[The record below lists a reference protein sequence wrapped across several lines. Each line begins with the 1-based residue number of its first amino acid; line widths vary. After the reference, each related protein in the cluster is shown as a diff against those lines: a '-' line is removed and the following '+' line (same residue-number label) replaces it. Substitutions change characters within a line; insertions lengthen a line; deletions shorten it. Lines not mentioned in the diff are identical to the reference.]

1 MKYKINDIFT
11 LDEEYTERANF
22 CNENGYCI
30 EEIEQKDGVRQ
41 FTIKEPAKPS
51 IEELANRVRSQ
62 RNALL
67 AKTDYLVMPDYPIGE
82 AELNEVKAYR
92 QGLRDITKQK
102 DFPNDVTYPEKPS
115 FLKQLNKLS
124 RYVNYYA

>member
-1 MKYKINDIFT
+1 MSYNIGDIFT
-11 LDEEYTERANF
+11 LDDEYTERANF
-22 CNENGYCI
+22 CNENGYYI
-30 EEIEQKDGVRQ
+30 EEIEQLEDGTRQ

-51 IEELANRVRSQ
+51 IEELADRVRSQ
-62 RNALL
+62 RDALL

-115 FLKQLNKLS
+115 FLK
-124 RYVNYYA
+124 

>member
-1 MKYKINDIFT
+1 MSYNIGDIFT

-22 CNENGYCI
+22 CNENGYYI

-41 FTIKEPAKPS
+41 FQIKEVAKPS
-51 IEELANRVRSQ
+51 IEELADRVRSQ
-62 RNALL
+62 RDALL

-82 AELNEVKAYR
+82 TELNEVKAYR

-115 FLKQLNKLS
+115 FLK
-124 RYVNYYA
+124 